1 MSLNARGHPP
11 KATDEGGEEERAGG
25 VEMSDERIAASVKEK
40 GLKAVVRPAAMYGLE
55 MLKMELP

>member
-11 KATDEGGEEERAGG
+11 KATDEGGEEESAGG

-40 GLKAVVRPAAMYGLE
+40 G
-55 MLKMELP
+55 